1 MGAVQKSRTTTGPA
15 STGSRTHRA
24 WPTFVTGELNGV
36 NPFVD
41 TGQDGSRVRAYR
53 VRPLALDGR
62 MLNFS
67 KATADG
73 GP

>member
-1 MGAVQKSRTTTGPA
+1 MPSWIQV
-15 STGSRTHRA
+15 
-24 WPTFVTGELNGV
+24 
-36 NPFVD
+36 
-41 TGQDGSRVRAYR
+41 QDGARVGACRI
-53 VRPLALDGR
+53 RPLALDGR

>member
-1 MGAVQKSRTTTGPA
+1 MTG
-15 STGSRTHRA
+15 G
-24 WPTFVTGELNGV
+24 LDGV
-36 NPFVD
+36 NAFLD
-41 TGQDGSRVRAYR
+41 TGQDGARVGACRI
-53 VRPLALDGR
+53 RPLALDGR

>member
-1 MGAVQKSRTTTGPA
+1 MNA
-15 STGSRTHRA
+15 
-24 WPTFVTGELNGV
+24 
-36 NPFVD
+36 FVD